1 MRGWLLRSILLVLV
15 GTAVGFGAARVL
27 LPGDTPSTTAAN
39 GSAQGERKILYWRA
53 PMDPNFRSD
62 KPGKSP
68 MGMDLVPVYAD
79 EAETPAT
86 PGLRIDPAVRNNIGV
101 RTAAVTRGTLA
112 RRVETV
118 GYVAFDDD
126 RVSAIHVRSAGWIER
141 LDADTEGAVVRK
153 GEPLFQLYSRPLVSA
168 QAEYVQAL
176 DTGRKRVIA
185 AARERL
191 VALGMT
197 ASQIADL
204 RKTRVVRQRL
214 DVIAPQDGIVSEL
227 DVRQGAYVQPGT
239 TAMKLADLS
248 TVWVLVDVYED
259 QVDWI
264 RPGERAVMTL
274 PFFPGKEW
282 VGRVDY
288 VYPTIR
294 EASRTGRVRLVFD
307 NPGLT
312 LRPNMYANVTIE
324 VDPREGALIIPAEAL
339 IRTGASERVI
349 LAMDDGRFR
358 PAEVRA
364 GIESAGKVEILAG
377 LTDGERV
384 VTSAQFLLDSEA
396 SFDASMMRMLGA
408 EEPEVGTKDMDM
420 EMGHD

>member
-1 MRGWLLRSILLVLV
+1 MRGWLLKSILLVLV
-15 GTAVGFGAARVL
+15 GTAVGFGAAQL
-27 LPGDTPSTTAAN
+27 FSPGETPSTTAAN
-39 GSAQGERKILYWRA
+39 ASARGERKILYWRA

-79 EAETPAT
+79 EADTPAT
-86 PGLRIDPAVRNNIGV
+86 PGIRIDPAVRNNIGV
-101 RTAAVTRGTLA
+101 RTAPVIRGTLA

-126 RVSAIHVRSAGWIER
+126 KVSAIHVRSAGWIER
-141 LDADTEGAVVRK
+141 LDADTEGAVVEK
-153 GEPLFQLYSRPLVSA
+153 GRPLFQLYSRPLVSA

-176 DTGRKRVIA
+176 ETGRPQVIA
-185 AARERL
+185 AAGERL
-191 VALGMT
+191 LALGMT

-204 RKTRVVRQRL
+204 KTSRVVKQRL
-214 DVIAPQDGIVSEL
+214 DVLAPQSGIVSEL
-227 DVRQGAYVQPGT
+227 NVRQGAYVQPGT
-239 TAMKLADLS
+239 TAMRLADLS

-264 RPGERAVMTL
+264 RPSERAVMTL

-307 NPGLT
+307 NPDLT

-324 VDPREGALIIPAEAL
+324 VDPREGVLVIPAEAL

-358 PAEVRA
+358 PAQVRA
-364 GIESAGKVEILAG
+364 GIESGGKMEILAG
-377 LTDGERV
+377 LTEGERV

-396 SFDASMMRMLGA
+396 SFEASMMRMLGA
-408 EEPEVGTKDMDM
+408 ENPEAGMKDIGV
-420 EMGHD
+420 EMRHD

>member
-1 MRGWLLRSILLVLV
+1 MRGWLLKSILLVLL
-15 GTAVGFGAARVL
+15 GAAAGFGVAHFL
-27 LPGDTPSTTAAN
+27 SPGDQR
-39 GSAQGERKILYWRA
+39 SASAPDGGGKGERKILYWRS
-53 PMDPNFRSD
+53 PMNPNFRSD

-79 EAETPAT
+79 EADNATT

-101 RTAAVTRGTLA
+101 RTAPVARGTLA

-126 RVSAIHVRSAGWIER
+126 KVSAIHVRTAGWIER
-141 LDADTEGAVVRK
+141 LDADTEGAEVK
-153 GEPLFQLYSRPLVSA
+153 QGQPLFELYSRPLVSA

-176 DTGRKRVIA
+176 GTGRPQVIA

-197 ASQIADL
+197 PGQIADL
-204 RKTRVVRQRL
+204 KKTRLVKQRL
-214 DVIAPQDGIVSEL
+214 DVLAPQSGIVSEL
-227 DVRQGAYVQPGT
+227 NVRQGAYVQPGT

-248 TVWVLVDVYED
+248 SVWVLVDVYED

-274 PFFPGKEW
+274 PYFPGKEW

-307 NPGLT
+307 NPDLT

-324 VDPREGALIIPAEAL
+324 VDPREGVLIIPVEAL

-349 LAMDDGRFR
+349 LAMEDGRFR
-358 PAEVRA
+358 PAQVRT
-364 GIESAGKVEILAG
+364 GIESGGKVEILDG

-396 SFDASMMRMLGA
+396 SFEASMIRMLGA
-408 EEPEVGTKDMDM
+408 EEPAAGMKDMDM
-420 EMGHD
+420 ETRND

>member
-1 MRGWLLRSILLVLV
+1 MRGWLLKSILLVLL
-15 GTAVGFGAARVL
+15 GAAAGFAVAHFL
-27 LPGDTPSTTAAN
+27 SPGDQR
-39 GSAQGERKILYWRA
+39 SASAPDGGGKGERKILYWRS
-53 PMDPNFRSD
+53 PMNPNFRSD

-79 EAETPAT
+79 EADSATT

-101 RTAAVTRGTLA
+101 RTAAVERGTLA

-126 RVSAIHVRSAGWIER
+126 KVSAIHVRTAGWIER
-141 LDADTEGAVVRK
+141 LDADTEGAEVK
-153 GEPLFQLYSRPLVSA
+153 EGQPLFELYSRPLVSA

-176 DTGRKRVIA
+176 GTGRPQVIA

-191 VALGMT
+191 IALGMT
-197 ASQIADL
+197 PGQIADL
-204 RKTRVVRQRL
+204 KKTRLVKQRL
-214 DVIAPQDGIVSEL
+214 DVLAPQSGIVSEL
-227 DVRQGAYVQPGT
+227 NVRQGAYVQPGT

-248 TVWVLVDVYED
+248 SVWVLVDVYED

-274 PFFPGKEW
+274 PYFPGKEW

-307 NPGLT
+307 NPDLA

-324 VDPREGALIIPAEAL
+324 VDPREGVLIIPVEAL

-349 LAMDDGRFR
+349 LAMEDGRFR
-358 PAEVRA
+358 PAQVRT
-364 GIESAGKVEILAG
+364 GIESGGKVEILDG
-377 LTDGERV
+377 LADGERV

-396 SFDASMMRMLGA
+396 SFEASMIRMLGA
-408 EEPEVGTKDMDM
+408 EEPAGGMKDMDM
-420 EMGHD
+420 EMRND